1 MGIVLR
7 VNANDKVTLS
17 ERANRFLQNLP
28 EVREVSISKEQWAKL
43 SPYMQDK
50 VKKGQAMWVTT
61 T

>member
-17 ERANRFLQNLP
+17 DRAKRFLQNLQ